1 MVGLEAMLP
10 EGGTVLFLGAHCDDV
25 EIGCGGT
32 MLRLREERPDLKLFW
47 ATFTGNDVRRRESLA
62 SAERFLGPGEA
73 ARVRFHGFRDGFLP
87 YLGDEVKDAFESL
100 KRDVTPDLVFTHHRL
115 DRHQDHRL
123 VSELTWNT
131 WRDHT
136 IFEYEIPKY
145 DGELGQPNCFVSL
158 TPEQVE
164 RKLREGGFIK
174 HGAHLDVQKLMDYL
188 SPFSD
193 PARHDEFSF
202 SPEWLRKEFSR
213 SNDPRNPDFAVAL
226 KLNMPAELLFTHRV
240 WLGVVGVL
248 SGLHATVPV
257 RPELDAYLPGFAAA
271 MNATEPQN

>member
-32 MLRLREERPDLKLFW
+32 MLRLREERPDLKLLW

-62 SAERFLGPGEA
+62 SAERFLGQGEA

-87 YLGDEVKDAFESL
+87 YLGDEVKDAFEAL
-100 KRDVTPDLVFTHHRL
+100 RREVTPDLVFTHHRL

-164 RKLREGGFIK
+164 RKSKNLLEVYPSQIGKEWFDADTLRAVLRLRGVECNAPGRFAEGFHARKLQIGF
-174 HGAHLDVQKLMDYL
+174 
-188 SPFSD
+188 
-193 PARHDEFSF
+193 
-202 SPEWLRKEFSR
+202 
-213 SNDPRNPDFAVAL
+213 
-226 KLNMPAELLFTHRV
+226 
-240 WLGVVGVL
+240 
-248 SGLHATVPV
+248 
-257 RPELDAYLPGFAAA
+257 
-271 MNATEPQN
+271 